1 MKVLSLFSGAGGMDL
16 GFQRSGHTI
25 VWANDFDED
34 AVESYRA
41 NLGDHIVLGDIRK
54 IRLQDMPDADLV
66 IGGFPCQGFSRANM
80 LRSSDDERNA
90 LYREFLRVI
99 RGKKPR
105 YFVAE
110 NVSGILSLD
119 GGRVVEQILKDF
131 RSAGFDVEFARVN
144 MADYGVPQLRRR
156 VIFIGCRKDI
166 PEELRPEFPRPTH
179 AEKPSGKLKP
189 WVTISEAVKGIP
201 EPDSSHSLL
210 NHVCSKYK
218 VTNRD
223 FTGHRPT
230 NPDRPSPT
238 ILARGNGKGGVCAIH
253 HPNNHR
259 RMSVRE
265 SALIQT
271 FPKSFRFF
279 GALNSM
285 YRQVGNAV
293 PVLFAAQLGKQFA
306 AVEEHELMELAV

>member
-1 MKVLSLFSGAGGMDL
+1 MRVLSLFSGAGGMDL
-16 GFQRSGHTI
+16 GFQRSGHTL

-54 IRLQDMPDADLV
+54 IRLQDMPAADLV

-80 LRSSDDERNA
+80 LRSADDERNA

-99 RGKKPR
+99 RGKQPR

-119 GGRVVEQILKDF
+119 GGRAVLQILADF

-166 PEELRPEFPRPTH
+166 PGYLRPAFPRPTH
-179 AEKPSGKLKP
+179 AETPSGRLKP
-189 WVTISEAVKGIP
+189 WITISEALKGVP
-201 EPDSSHSLL
+201 EPDSPNGLL

-253 HPNNHR
+253 HPGNHR

-271 FPKSFRFF
+271 FPRNFKFF
-279 GALNSM
+279 GGLNSM

-293 PVLFAAQLGKQFA
+293 PVLFAVQLGKQFA
-306 AVEEHELMELAV
+306 GVEESELVELAV